1 MFDFPPLRAL
11 GAMTAVAVLLSGCS
25 INGNYPD
32 AVEPDAAKL
41 RFISDLDSST
51 LSLFDNE
58 HCGGRTTGMLN
69 NLFVANTK
77 RRADMTIAPPA
88 DAGPYLEI
96 RLKPGAEQFIQ
107 ANTQGRSTIC
117 TTRFNFTPQSG
128 AEYELTF
135 DYKGRYC
142 TTSLKRLHQVNGQ
155 VVRSP
160 IPLIEKGL
168 PACAGSNAMF
178 PAVVKAQPD
187 TPERT
192 AMIEQ
197 IVEVSIIADM
207 QPQPDAVDPA
217 VIEQTVDKVVE
228 ERKQRVGFTLPDAYW
243 QEYRQHIATMASDG
257 VNSKARALEL
267 YKDEYR
273 TRLKRLDT
281 DELRKL
287 VPDSDTNDLTLA
299 LTTNNAMLQHY
310 QNVRK
315 DVLRESL
322 SAHLSRM
329 ADLDKRYAVCDR
341 FAGCWKN

>member
-11 GAMTAVAVLLSGCS
+11 GAMTAVAVLLGGCS

-41 RFISDLDSST
+41 RFISDQDSAT
-51 LSLFDNE
+51 LTLFDSA
-58 HCGGRTTGMLN
+58 HCGGRTTGLLN

-77 RRADMTIAPPA
+77 RRADMTIPPPE

-96 RLKPGAEQFIQ
+96 RLKPGAEQYIQ
-107 ANTQGRSTIC
+107 SNTLGKSIVC

-135 DYKGRYC
+135 DYADRYC

-155 VVRSP
+155 VVRTP

-178 PAVVKAQPD
+178 PAVVKGQPD

-197 IVEVSIIADM
+197 IVEVSINAAM
-207 QPQPDAVDPA
+207 QPQPDAVNPA
-217 VIEQTVDKVVE
+217 VIEKTVDKVVE
-228 ERKQRVGFTLPDAYW
+228 ERKQLVGFTLPDAYW
-243 QEYRQHIATMASDG
+243 QEYRQHIEAMASDG
-257 VNSKARALEL
+257 VNSKARALER
-267 YKDEYR
+267 YKNEYR

-281 DELRKL
+281 DEIRKL
-287 VPDSDTNDLTLA
+287 VPDSESNDLNLA
-299 LTTNNAMLQHY
+299 LTTHNAMLQYY

-322 SAHLSRM
+322 SAHVTRM
-329 ADLDKRYAVCDR
+329 ADLDKRYAVCER